1 MDPTQKGKKGILRDD
16 FARRDRT
23 PIRLVDLKGHRAMIF
38 SAELPSTPFHRRP
51 ALTHQGAKKGVLKEA
66 PEPRPRPKYQ
76 FGAVLRRRAHGPR
89 RESTS
94 HLRSRGVAPPE
105 QGGPWPRTRRR
116 SGRGRAR
123 HSAAGG
129 ASTRAGRTMVRRRVT
144 SVRGA
149 GHEATADHGPAARQ
163 RRRPDSLA
171 ARLSPP

>member
-1 MDPTQKGKKGILRDD
+1 MDPTQKGKKGILRD

-94 HLRSRGVAPPE
+94 HLRSRGVAPPNR
-105 QGGPWPRTRRR
+105 G
-116 SGRGRAR
+116 GRGRGQDDGVD
-123 HSAAGG
+123 AGEPG
-129 ASTRAGRTMVRRRVT
+129 TAQRAGRARGRGVPWYAAGLPP
-144 SVRGA
+144 SVA
-149 GHEATADHGPAARQ
+149 SLT
-163 RRRPDSLA
+163 RRPPTMTRRHANA
-171 ARLSPP
+171 AVPTASRPA